1 MESKMNELNELKEK
15 YVDYLVDNMDLTS
28 LIEYVRESLHDNY
41 GSMTQTEFTEMVD
54 ADEGFFI
61 EELANG

>member
-54 ADEGFFI
+54 ADEGFLI

>member
-54 ADEGFFI
+54 ADEGFLI
-61 EELANG
+61 EGLANG

>member
-1 MESKMNELNELKEK
+1 KMNELNELKEK

>member
-1 MESKMNELNELKEK
+1 MESEMDKLKEK
-15 YVDYLVDNMDLTS
+15 YIDYTVDSMNLTS

-54 ADEGFFI
+54 ANEGFFI
-61 EELANG
+61 NQYGAE

>member
-1 MESKMNELNELKEK
+1 MESETDKLKEK
-15 YVDYLVDNMDLTS
+15 YVDYTVDSMDLTS
-28 LIEYVRESLHDNY
+28 LIEYVRESLHNNY

-61 EELANG
+61 NQYGAK

>member
-1 MESKMNELNELKEK
+1 MEIKMNELKEK
-15 YVDYLVDNMDLTS
+15 YIDYTVDQMDLTS

>member
-1 MESKMNELNELKEK
+1 MESKMNELKEK
-15 YVDYLVDNMDLTS
+15 YIDYLVDNMDLTS